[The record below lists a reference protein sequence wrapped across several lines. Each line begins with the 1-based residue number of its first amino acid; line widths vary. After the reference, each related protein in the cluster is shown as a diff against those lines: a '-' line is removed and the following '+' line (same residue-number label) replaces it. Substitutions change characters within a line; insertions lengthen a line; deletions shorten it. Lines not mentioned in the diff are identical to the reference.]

1 VRVGGPSPWFVVP
14 APRPDAAHRLFCLP
28 FAGAG
33 ASTYVQW
40 AGALRDRSVEVSAV
54 QLPGRENRLA
64 ESAFTQIAPLVSAL
78 VDAIEPLLNVPYSVF
93 GHSMGTL
100 VAFETV
106 RALRARG
113 LPQPRQLFLS
123 GALPPHVP
131 RDLGPM
137 AHLDDRAFLQEVV
150 QRYGGIPAAVLEHEE
165 LLAIVLPILRA
176 DISLLE
182 DYVFQDAA
190 PLTCPFRVYA
200 GRDDERVDEPRLQR
214 WNELTSGGFSATMFP
229 GGHFYLQSQRQA
241 LLAALKEHL

>member
-1 VRVGGPSPWFVVP
+1 MRAGLPSPWFVVP
-14 APRPDAAHRLFCLP
+14 APRADAAHRLFCVP

-40 AGALRDRSVEVSAV
+40 AGALRDRPVEVFAV

-64 ESAFTQIAPLVSAL
+64 ETAFTRIAPLVAAL
-78 VDAIEPLLNVPYSVF
+78 TDAIEPLLDIPYSIF

-100 VAFETV
+100 VAYETA
-106 RALRARG
+106 RALRARS

-131 RDLGPM
+131 RDHEPM
-137 AHLDDRAFLQEVV
+137 AHLDDRAFLHEVAT
-150 QRYGGIPAAVLEHEE
+150 RYGGIPPAVLEHEE

-182 DYVFQDAA
+182 DYEFRDEAL
-190 PLTCPFRVYA
+190 LTCPIRAYA
-200 GRDDERVDEPRLQR
+200 GRDDERVDEPRLRR
-214 WNELTSGGFSATMFP
+214 WNELTSGVFSATIFP
-229 GGHFYLQSQRQA
+229 GGHFYLQPQRQA
-241 LLAALKEHL
+241 LLAAVKEHL

>member
-1 VRVGGPSPWFVVP
+1 VRAGASNLWFIVP

-33 ASTYVQW
+33 ASAYVQW
-40 AGALRDRSVEVSAV
+40 AGALRDRPVEVCAV

-64 ESAFTQIAPLVSAL
+64 EPAFTRAAPLVAAL
-78 VDAIEPLLNVPYSVF
+78 VEAIEPLLDIPYSIF

-100 VAFETV
+100 IAFETA

-113 LPQPRQLFLS
+113 LRQPRQLFLS
-123 GALPPHVP
+123 GGLPPHIP
-131 RDLGPM
+131 RDLEPM

-150 QRYGGIPAAVLEHEE
+150 ERYGGIPPAVLEHKE

-182 DYVFQDAA
+182 EYEFLDDT
-190 PLTCPFRVYA
+190 PLTCPIQAYA
-200 GRDDERVDEPRLQR
+200 GQDDERVDEPRLQR
-214 WNELTSGGFSATMFP
+214 WKELTSGGFTATMFP